1 MDCYSPQCKA
11 AAAQATRKLQ
21 LKIKVMKFKKFW
33 LLVVVVVVVVV
44 LEVDKGPQDHKL
56 GGYVQAYLV
65 TVGMSSCLTNISAC
79 TTD

>member
-33 LLVVVVVVVVV
+33 LLVVVV

-56 GGYVQAYLV
+56 GGGTFKHTL
-65 TVGMSSCLTNISAC
+65 
-79 TTD
+79 

>member
-33 LLVVVVVVVVV
+33 LLVVVVVVV

>member
-33 LLVVVVVVVVV
+33 LLVVVV

-56 GGYVQAYLV
+56 GKG
-65 TVGMSSCLTNISAC
+65 GGGGGGGFFKKSI
-79 TTD
+79 

>member
-1 MDCYSPQCKA
+1 MDCCSPQCKA

-33 LLVVVVVVVVV
+33 LLVVVVVVV